1 MFLSF
6 KSKLIQVYIRIR
18 NLLPGQKYFIF
29 KILLY
34 IPLYI
39 LLLPIILLIRLI
51 RPFILIRFGELMSS
65 RIGHLAANTELYLCE
80 KEASINRPNI
90 FYIDIFYTSHLP
102 ICNDYL
108 LNKWRQ
114 IINIWPRWLIYP
126 LNVLNKIIPFGE
138 SHKIG
143 NNLSHDRDILNLL
156 DKYPQHLKFTS
167 QEETLGVESLNAMG
181 ISRDSKFICLLVRDD
196 AYLNMHLKNINT
208 AYHTYRDCNIDN
220 YFLVAD
226 ELTKKGYYVIR
237 MGVNVNSTFNN
248 GNPMIIDYANNG
260 FRSEFLDIYLGA
272 HCDFCISTSAGW
284 DAIPLIFRRPIVYA
298 PVTPLGYIFSFS
310 DRYSAITKHH
320 FDISEKR
327 ELTFSEIFERG
338 VGFCLR
344 SEDYTNKGVELI
356 ENTAEEI
363 RDLVIEFVDKDNN
376 CWISESNDEY
386 LQELFWKKFPVN
398 ANDIFGTKLHGE
410 IKASFGTKFLRQN
423 VNLLK

>member
-6 KSKLIQVYIRIR
+6 KSKLIQVYSRIR
-18 NLLPGQKYFIF
+18 NLLLGEKYFIF
-29 KILLY
+29 KILSYSALF
-34 IPLYI
+34 I
-39 LLLPIILLIRLI
+39 LSLPIILLIRLI
-51 RPFILIRFGELMSS
+51 RPLILIRFGELMSS

-108 LNKWRQ
+108 LRKWRK

-126 LNVLNKIIPFGE
+126 LNVLNNIIPFGE
-138 SHKIG
+138 THKIG

-156 DKYPQHLKFTS
+156 DKYPIHLKFTS
-167 QEETLGVESLNAMG
+167 QEEKLGNECLKAMG
-181 ISRDSKFICLLVRDD
+181 VLNDSKFVCLIVRDE

-220 YFLVAD
+220 YFLVAE
-226 ELTKKGYYVIR
+226 ELTKRGYYVIR
-237 MGVNVNSTFNN
+237 MGVKVNSTFNN

-260 FRSEFLDIYLGA
+260 LRTEFLDLFLGA
-272 HCDFCISTSAGW
+272 KCDFCISTSTGW

-298 PVTPLGYIFSFS
+298 PVIPLGYIFSFS
-310 DRYSAITKHH
+310 SRYSAITKHH
-320 FDISEKR
+320 FDIAEKR

-338 VGFCLR
+338 VGFSLR

-356 ENTAEEI
+356 ENTPEEI

-376 CWISESNDEY
+376 CWNSETNDEY
-386 LQELFWKKFPVN
+386 LQELFWKKFPIN
-398 ANDIFGTKLHGE
+398 ANDVFGTKLHGE
-410 IKASFGTKFLRQN
+410 IKSSFGTKFLRQN
-423 VNLLK
+423 FNLLK